1 MKEAMFYKR
10 LPEKKVQCFLCP
22 RRCVILPGKRGFC
35 RVRENQGGRLM
46 SLVYGQLC
54 SMAIDP
60 IEKKPLFHFA
70 PGSRC
75 LSVCT
80 VGCNLDCQFCQNS
93 DISHPNLSS
102 QPASP
107 TANTHSSQNDILGE
121 DVPPEEIVSH
131 AVRSGVGGIAYT
143 YTEPTIFFEYALDT
157 MKLAKKRNLYN
168 VWVSNGYTNP
178 EPAMQASKYL
188 HAINVDIKGPERF
201 YRKLCNIPN
210 EKAIKDALL
219 VYREQKVWIEITNLM
234 IPGWNTGRKDTETLC
249 RWVVKNLGEDTPVHF
264 SRFHPSFR
272 MMDAKPTPVRTLEE
286 AERIARG
293 IGLRWVYIGNVWGHG
308 GESTTCP
315 SCGKKLISR
324 DGLSIR
330 RTILKCGCGEKVPIA
345 GRKWARL

>member
-10 LPEKKVQCFLCP
+10 LPAEKVQCFLCP

-35 RVRENQGGRLM
+35 RVRENSGGRLM

-54 SMAIDP
+54 SMAVDP

-93 DISHPNLSS
+93 DISHPERVF
-102 QPASP
+102 
-107 TANTHSSQNDILGE
+107 GE
-121 DVPPEEIVSH
+121 DFPPQEIVSH

-157 MKLAKKRNLYN
+157 MKIAKKRGLYN

-188 HAINVDIKGPERF
+188 HSINVDIKGPERF
-201 YRKLCNIPN
+201 YRKLCNVPN

-219 VYREQKVWIEITNLM
+219 VYNDQKVWIEITNLM
-234 IPGWNTGRKDTETLC
+234 IPGWNTGRKDTEALC
-249 RWVVKNLGEDTPVHF
+249 KWVVKNLGEDTPIHF

-286 AERIARG
+286 AEKIARG
-293 IGLRWVYIGNVWGHG
+293 IGLRWVYIGNVFGHG
-308 GESTTCP
+308 GESTRCP
-315 SCGKKLISR
+315 SCGKMLISR